1 MNDVTG
7 VDTSDLTAKRHFLL
21 WKRKLTKQILKYW
34 LMFKNLK
41 SKVDD
46 LDAEKLKTVDL
57 KKKSDAVGNEI
68 LENTKLNKLNTK
80 VNNQIN

>member
-1 MNDVTG
+1 
-7 VDTSDLTAKRHFLL
+7 
-21 WKRKLTKQILKYW
+21 
-34 LMFKNLK
+34 MFKNLK
-41 SKVDD
+41 AEVDD
-46 LDAEKLKTVDL
+46 LDVEKLKTVDL